1 MAEDGTIEAI
11 RIADAPGFA
20 LGVQWHAEYDPQR
33 NPINRE
39 LFQAFGEAL
48 APAGGLSGRKNGRG
62 KREDAMRDR
71 QWSRRDLLKASTASA
86 AGVVFAEPLRAAA
99 PPAADVT
106 PALIEAARKEG
117 KLSFYSALELN
128 IAERLARTFEA
139 KYPGISVRVER
150 SGAERIFQRIA
161 QEQGSGINA
170 VDVANSTDPAHYLD
184 WKKNDWLAPYVPEE
198 VARHFPADQIDPDGM
213 HATSCAWLEAIGYN
227 TNLVKREDAPKSY
240 ADLLDPKWQGKIVKG
255 HPGYSGAILTA
266 TFVLAR
272 DLGWP
277 YLEKLA
283 QQKVMQV
290 QSAADPPKKILLGER
305 AVMADGNDYNLVLLK
320 DQGKPV
326 EVVYPAEG
334 SPLIIVP
341 SGIFSGAPN
350 PNAARLFQSF
360 FFSAET
366 QQMLVDVFAHR
377 SFHAQVKEKGEHIPL
392 AGLKLLKADPAA
404 GAGAERGDQGALH
417 QDLRGVSGHACRS
430 RIRHSP

>member
-1 MAEDGTIEAI
+1 M
-11 RIADAPGFA
+11 
-20 LGVQWHAEYDPQR
+20 R
-33 NPINRE
+33 N
-39 LFQAFGEAL
+39 
-48 APAGGLSGRKNGRG
+48 G
-62 KREDAMRDR
+62 K
-71 QWSRRDLLKASTASA
+71 WSRRDVLKVSAASA
-86 AGVVFAEPLRAAA
+86 GGLVFAGPLRAAA
-99 PPAADVT
+99 PPPTAVT

-117 KLSFYSALELN
+117 KVAFYTALELN
-128 IAERLARTFEA
+128 TAERLAKVFETR
-139 KYPGISVRVER
+139 YPGIAVRVER

-161 QEQGSGINA
+161 QEQGSGIKA

-184 WKKNDWLAPYVPEE
+184 WKKNGWLAAYIPED
-198 VARHFPADQIDPDGM
+198 VAKHFPADQVDPEGM
-213 HATSCAWLEAIGYN
+213 HATSCAWMEAIGYN

-240 ADLLDPKWQGKIVKG
+240 ADLLDPKWVGKIVKG
-255 HPGYSGAILTA
+255 HPGYSGAIMTA

-305 AVMADGNDYNLVLLK
+305 AVMADGNDYNLVLAK

-326 EVVYPAEG
+326 EVVYATEG

-360 FFSAET
+360 FFSAEA
-366 QQMLVDVFAHR
+366 QQLLVDTFAHR
-377 SFHAQVKEKGEHIPL
+377 SFHAQVKEKPGHIPL
-392 AGLKLLKADPAA
+392 SEIKLLKADPAQVLA
-404 GAGAERGDQGALH
+404 QSEMIKTRYSKLF
-417 QDLRGVSGHACRS
+417 GV
-430 RIRHSP
+430 